1 MPPDRDQPHERH
13 LRVLLVEDD
22 AANREV
28 ESLMLQHLGHDVEVV
43 ADGAAALTAAAAG
56 AYDAILVS
64 CHMHGIDG
72 FAATATIRDAEA
84 GGDRVPII
92 GLADPGERGR
102 CIEAG
107 MDDVLAKPFVLH
119 DLEAVLERAAPPPA
133 DSFAGVLDAAIVAQ
147 LRMLVDAGSSELLAR
162 LEASFTRDTPLRI
175 AALRAAVAAR
185 DADAVAFNVH
195 TLKGSAANLG
205 AVRIVAACREIEETR
220 PGPERL
226 GALVREL
233 EQAAADARSA
243 LAALA
248 ASG

>member
-1 MPPDRDQPHERH
+1 MPTDRDDPHERH

-56 AYDAILVS
+56 GYDAILVE
-64 CHMHGIDG
+64 CHMHGMDG
-72 FAATATIRDAEA
+72 FAATAAIRDAEA
-84 GGDRVPII
+84 AGGHVPII
-92 GLADPGERGR
+92 GLADPGERTR
-102 CIEAG
+102 CVEAG
-107 MDDVLAKPFVLH
+107 MDDVLAKPFALH
-119 DLEAVLERAAPPPA
+119 ELEAVLERAAPLPA
-133 DSFAGVLDAAIVAQ
+133 DSFAGVLDAAIVDQ
-147 LRMLVDAGSSELLAR
+147 LRMLVDAGSSELLAS
-162 LEASFTRDTPLRI
+162 LEVSFARDTPLRI
-175 AALRAAVAAR
+175 AALRAAIAAA
-185 DADAVAFNVH
+185 DADAIAFNVH

-205 AVRIVAACREIEETR
+205 ALRIVAACSEIEETR

-226 GALVREL
+226 DALVREL
-233 EQAAADARSA
+233 EQAAADASTA